1 MAEHPRVDSSFC
13 FFLLPLVVYDAFP
26 EFEPNPNSIHVA
38 PEPGCEKRVFVTFG
52 AVLPDRPPSLAL
64 GLLLAL
70 KELSVPKSAS
80 GPLAVRVQYP
90 RAE

>member
-1 MAEHPRVDSSFC
+1 M
-13 FFLLPLVVYDAFP
+13 YDAFP
-26 EFEPNPNSIHVA
+26 EVEPNPNSPRAA
-38 PEPGCEKRVFVTFG
+38 PDPRCEKRVLVTFG
-52 AVLPDRPPSLAL
+52 AVLPDRPPTLAL